1 MQYTVILLLY
11 FFLFYWHNLLFKNT
25 EIIYNSEALHLLYI
39 ILIDIYIS
47 FIVENNHY
55 LISAFQESTFQRRI
69 TQSFLIEY
77 FLYTYQHINSD
88 IQCINKNKNIW
99 YKQHYHT
106 LLRKCERLTFLWDCQ
121 WSYLRLE
128 HTKFLESHNLSLA
141 LMQKFNWMWKTHPSL
156 RQARAHSAAMKLA
169 HCKWS
174 EMFCLVLPMSGPLS
188 TLWK

>member
-1 MQYTVILLLY
+1 MQYTVILLIY

-25 EIIYNSEALHLLYI
+25 EIIYNSETYCISFTLY
-39 ILIDIYIS
+39 LDIYIS

-106 LLRKCERLTFLWDCQ
+106 DWENVKGSLFFEIVNGLTWD
-121 WSYLRLE
+121 
-128 HTKFLESHNLSLA
+128 
-141 LMQKFNWMWKTHPSL
+141 
-156 RQARAHSAAMKLA
+156 
-169 HCKWS
+169 
-174 EMFCLVLPMSGPLS
+174 LS
-188 TLWK
+188 TLNSWNLTTLAWLFLKIHTC